1 MSSIQLTKKP
11 STQFKHTQKV
21 NTADKGIANTAD
33 KEAVYTADKRGI
45 VHTADKGIVNTGDKG
60 ELSIQL
66 TKELSTQLTKE
77 DLSTCLTKV
86 EVFIQLTKN
95 CQHS

>member
-33 KEAVYTADKRGI
+33 KEAVYTADKG
-45 VHTADKGIVNTGDKG
+45 GIVNTGDKG